1 MDHHAPSAHLSKR
14 GSGRCYIELAEKRS
28 EKRLFGVDAKQVIV
42 TSDCSESRTLVA
54 LFRLSR
60 IWCLDQ
66 PFPMLFLIH
75 VLTVP
80 FINDFAQE

>member
-14 GSGRCYIELAEKRS
+14 GGGRRYIELAEKRS

-42 TSDCSESRTLVA
+42 TSDCPESRTLVA
-54 LFRLSR
+54 LSRLSR

-66 PFPMLFLIH
+66 HFPMHFLMQ

-80 FINDFAQE
+80 FIKNFAQE